1 MCAKYFPSYHDTTV
15 HMDSGEFSLLI
26 HEFAKLHFIYQMQ
39 TLFVMSLE
47 KEKNTATLM
56 VVMMTNTQC
65 KEE

>member
-1 MCAKYFPSYHDTTV
+1 
-15 HMDSGEFSLLI
+15 MDSGEFSLLI